1 MLPLQQ
7 ETVQE
12 ILQEL
17 QKLFKAR
24 PDQMQK
30 RKEDEKAWAGCV
42 TKKGSGMQSLTKRAK
57 GCFFAMIHQILGLQ
71 VRNPDVDVGAQSP
84 DVKIIK
90 IDGVVVRDDAKSAEE
105 RQAETVDTTRVLYVS
120 VVNWLRKERLITEAE
135 KKAFE
140 QARNR
145 SARREAAKPTPEQ
158 KQIEFPCEACIK
170 AKVVAPLGVSA
181 AYVRN
186 QVNAGEECWKAG
198 YPKNPKRRTD
208 PASRQRSYNTTGITS
223 QAACLHFDHGCG
235 SSIPCGPMCRAR
247 GTSPERAREALPV
260 GSCGAHPPAAA

>member
-84 DVKIIK
+84 DVKIKK
-90 IDGVVVRDDAKSAEE
+90 IDGVVV
-105 RQAETVDTTRVLYVS
+105 
-120 VVNWLRKERLITEAE
+120 LRNLLTH
-135 KKAFE
+135 
-140 QARNR
+140 
-145 SARREAAKPTPEQ
+145 
-158 KQIEFPCEACIK
+158 
-170 AKVVAPLGVSA
+170 GVMHWNDL
-181 AYVRN
+181 VRIH
-186 QVNAGEECWKAG
+186 AL
-198 YPKNPKRRTD
+198 
-208 PASRQRSYNTTGITS
+208 SF
-223 QAACLHFDHGCG
+223 LL
-235 SSIPCGPMCRAR
+235 
-247 GTSPERAREALPV
+247 TSP
-260 GSCGAHPPAAA
+260 